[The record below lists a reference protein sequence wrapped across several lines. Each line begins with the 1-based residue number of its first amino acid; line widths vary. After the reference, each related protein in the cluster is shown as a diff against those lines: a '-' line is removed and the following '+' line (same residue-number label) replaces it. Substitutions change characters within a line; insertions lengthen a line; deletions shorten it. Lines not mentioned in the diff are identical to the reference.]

1 VSAEGDTQAGGWCA
15 PAWSAIGLAAGFI
28 ALTCWWLTQ
37 DRSIPIYDAGD
48 HLWAA
53 LHFHNLIRSGDLLG
67 PFDYNWQYPPL
78 GELVGSFAAFVGGV
92 NVAAPIVGENLVFV
106 SLLALGCY
114 QTGKLLFG
122 PSAGLLAT
130 AFALGSPLLIA
141 QFHVFMLDAPETA
154 MVATSMWLLLASAR
168 FERVGMSGLAGLA
181 VGAGLLVKV
190 QFPFFVLGIVLC
202 ALLLG
207 GWRNWRGF
215 LTFAALAVALG
226 APWYVDHLSELST
239 VGRLAGARSGA
250 APANLPPLASIDNLT
265 WYLWTILD
273 FQLLLPL
280 FALLAGGF
288 LWTAATLARRRGRRQ
303 GERLQFLAGGI
314 LAWLAI
320 TLTPHHD
327 IRYGMPLLP
336 YMAVI
341 ATGWIVSLPIVARR
355 VAVGMLV
362 AGVALNTLSTTFG
375 AGGEVSVAI
384 ARQASSTHLLPASM
398 VLYSS
403 SGFLVSGPDRDGDVP
418 GLLQALRRDGVRTV
432 EWSAEESR
440 GPDFSSE
447 GLQPLALIAGLKS
460 AVTRGLRFGASGDV
474 ATLVHKPIAAH
485 GPRACATL
493 SDGTGVFVVR
503 ANPATG
509 TRMFYCP
516 SRHPAYY

>member
-1 VSAEGDTQAGGWCA
+1 MRIGAPSWCA
-15 PAWSAIGLAAGFI
+15 PAWGAIGVAAGFI

-53 LHFHNLIRSGDLLG
+53 LHFHELLRSGDLLG
-67 PFDYNWQYPPL
+67 PFEYNWQYPPL
-78 GELVGSFAAFVGGV
+78 GELVGSFSAFVGGV
-92 NVAAPIVGENLVFV
+92 DVAAPIGGENLVFV
-106 SLLALGCY
+106 SLLVLGCY

-154 MVATSMWLLLASAR
+154 MVAISIWLLLASRR
-168 FERVGMSGLAGLA
+168 FSRAGMSALAGLA
-181 VGAGLLVKV
+181 VAAGLLVKV

-202 ALLLG
+202 ALALG

-215 LTFAALAVALG
+215 SRFAVVAVALG

-239 VGRLAGARSGA
+239 IGRLAGAKSGA
-250 APANLPPLASIDNLT
+250 VPANLPPTVSIDNLT

-280 FALLAGGF
+280 FALLVGGF
-288 LWTAATLARRRGRRQ
+288 LWTTVALARGRGERL
-303 GERLQFLAGGI
+303 GERLQFVVGGI
-314 LAWLAI
+314 VAWLAI

-341 ATGWIVSLPIVARR
+341 ATGWIVSLPVVARR
-355 VAVGMLV
+355 VAVGVLV
-362 AGVALNTLSTTFG
+362 AGVALNTFSTTFG
-375 AGGEVSVAI
+375 AGGEVSVAV
-384 ARQASSTHLLPASM
+384 AWQASSTYALPTSI

-403 SGFLVSGPDRDGDVP
+403 SGFLVSGPKRDGDVP
-418 GLLQALRRDGVRTV
+418 GLLRALRRDGVRTV
-432 EWSAEESR
+432 EWSAQESR
-440 GPDFSSE
+440 APDFSSE
-447 GLQPLALIAGLKS
+447 GLEPLALIARLTPV
-460 AVTRGLRFGASGDV
+460 VTRGLRFGDSSSV
-474 ATLVHKPIAAH
+474 ATFVHRPISLH
-485 GPRACATL
+485 GPPPCATL
-493 SDGTGVFVVR
+493 SDGTGVYVVR
-503 ANPATG
+503 FDPAAG
-509 TRMFYCP
+509 RRMFYCP